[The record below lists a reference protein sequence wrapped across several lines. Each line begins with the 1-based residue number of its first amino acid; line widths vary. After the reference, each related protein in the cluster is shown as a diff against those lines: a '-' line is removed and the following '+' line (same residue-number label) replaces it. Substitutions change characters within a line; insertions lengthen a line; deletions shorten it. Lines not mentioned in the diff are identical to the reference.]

1 MLSSEVFVQQMEVF
15 GGRLKK
21 DQVEQALRVLAERN
35 GVQMKPVFAQRL
47 AVPPIRI
54 DGFLASLQRILNVDG
69 YAVLTSDAS
78 QTIRL
83 NLMLLREQFA
93 LSEEAKP

>member
-1 MLSSEVFVQQMEVF
+1 
-15 GGRLKK
+15 
-21 DQVEQALRVLAERN
+21 
-35 GVQMKPVFAQRL
+35 MKPAFAQRL

-69 YAVLTSDAS
+69 YPVLTSDAS

-83 NLMLLREQFA
+83 NLMLLREQFE
-93 LSEEAKP
+93 LSEGADHDR